1 MNGDVVSIEN
11 KFIPASCVTSL
22 PFLVTTIR
30 EISGGLTGERSTVT
44 FSIVEPRNHH
54 PLGIKTKSPGP
65 QVPSCHDR
73 VQLVAENG

>member
-30 EISGGLTGERSTVT
+30 EMSGGVNRWALYGNV
-44 FSIVEPRNHH
+44 
-54 PLGIKTKSPGP
+54 
-65 QVPSCHDR
+65 
-73 VQLVAENG
+73 